1 LEKCAVPVIPQLV
14 ETITR
19 RQSSQP
25 RTILGFIL
33 GICTLFVVVVVAVS
47 IPLISNHIVWLVGVM
62 LLVVAVIFVWLL
74 AAVIRQAKSDPAGLM
89 LGQVTGDEY
98 HRIRALNMGDSS
110 GGERTV
116 VGPVQVTD
124 PDAIEATASDVA
136 ASQTLGPGD
145 SSAVEDPDVAT

>member
-1 LEKCAVPVIPQLV
+1 
-14 ETITR
+14 
-19 RQSSQP
+19 
-25 RTILGFIL
+25 
-33 GICTLFVVVVVAVS
+33 
-47 IPLISNHIVWLVGVM
+47 M

-98 HRIRALNMGDSS
+98 QRIRALNMGDSS